1 MGYRRLVVCILLYI
15 AMQQSHV
22 SYEEGSERL
31 SSGGPATEGFG
42 IEWYQVIKYANV
54 ASMEYNIYIYIYV
67 NVA

>member
-1 MGYRRLVVCILLYI
+1 MGSRRLVVCSLLYI

-31 SSGGPATEGFG
+31 SPATEGFG
-42 IEWYQVIKYANV
+42 IEWYQVVKYANV
-54 ASMEYNIYIYIYV
+54 ASVEYNIYV